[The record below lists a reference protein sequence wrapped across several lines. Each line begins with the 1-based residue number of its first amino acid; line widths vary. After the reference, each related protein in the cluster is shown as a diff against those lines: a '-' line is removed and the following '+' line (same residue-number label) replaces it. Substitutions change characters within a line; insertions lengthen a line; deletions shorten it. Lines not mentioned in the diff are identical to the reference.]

1 MLETIT
7 PEIRDKLGEM
17 GFEKDE
23 IGAIEII
30 HELKIGK
37 YPVDISELLNRSFSA
52 KIREGLLDKID
63 ELDWEMGE
71 RNFGSR
77 GELYDRQNIF

>member
-7 PEIRDKLGEM
+7 PEIRDKLRKI

-23 IGAIEII
+23 IGAIETI

-37 YPVDISELLNRSFSA
+37 YPVDINEVLNKSLQA
-52 KIREGLLDKID
+52 KVREGLLDKID
-63 ELDWEMGE
+63 ELSWEMGE
-71 RNFGSR
+71 RSFGTR
-77 GELYDRQNIF
+77 EELYDR

>member
-7 PEIRDKLGEM
+7 PEIRNKLGKI

-23 IGAIEII
+23 IRAIEVI

-37 YPVDISELLNRSFSA
+37 YPIDINEIVNRAVSANAREELLNR
-52 KIREGLLDKID
+52 ID
-63 ELDWEMGE
+63 DLSWEMGE
-71 RNFGSR
+71 RNFKSR
-77 GELYDRQNIF
+77 EDIYDRQNIF